1 MTTHL
6 LHLASI
12 FGTQNDHF
20 LLLEVDGH
28 GGVGCHG
35 SGISVGRESTGVV
48 DDIVGVEVLQL
59 FPRGTDEHVVHEQG
73 MVGTRADDTHVDA
86 VALVPASKTIND
98 IDAVSGVEVVDSTFA
113 VNTPD
118 LST

>member
-12 FGTQNDHF
+12 FGTQNDHL

-59 FPRGTDEHVVHEQG
+59 FPRGTDEHVVHEQS

-86 VALVPASKTIND
+86 VALVPAGKTIND

-113 VNTPD
+113 VDTPD
-118 LST
+118 LCT